1 MAVDGTYETTVK
13 TPMGP
18 QAGKLELKA
27 EGNVLTGSMQ
37 GMMGTDPIQN
47 GTVNG
52 DEFEFMVETKSP
64 MGPLKL
70 NVKGKVEG
78 NEIIGEVK
86 TPFGPAP
93 MTGKRV

>member
-1 MAVDGTYETTVK
+1 MAVDGTYETTVR
-13 TPMGP
+13 TPMGS
-18 QAGKLELKA
+18 QAGKLELKT
-27 EGNVLTGSMQ
+27 EGSVLTGSMQ

-52 DEFEFMVETKSP
+52 DEIEFILETKSP

-70 NVKGKVEG
+70 TVKGKVDG
-78 NEIIGEVK
+78 DEISGQVT

-93 MTGKRV
+93 LTGKRV